1 MLISERSLDLRTKRD
16 RMISIGTL
24 VSLSIGIHACG
35 KFSEILLDAVFRRAG
50 GIVVGHILR
59 CIAYH
64 SPVVRNYGYPVTYCK
79 IQCRSLNFH
88 KNRTLSREVLWH
100 VH

>member
-1 MLISERSLDLRTKRD
+1 
-16 RMISIGTL
+16 MISIGTL
-24 VSLSIGIHACG
+24 VSLSIGVHACG
-35 KFSEILLDAVFRRAG
+35 KFSEILLDAVYQRAG
-50 GIVVGHILR
+50 GIVVGHILC

-64 SPVVRNYGYPVTYCK
+64 SPVVRNYGCLVTCCK
-79 IQCRSLNFH
+79 VHCRSLTFH